1 MPVTPVLDPAAEVG
15 SAYPAQVGSTHRAA
29 EAAAAHRAAEV
40 PSTDPSAEVA
50 STAAT
55 AACKRVSGNASTS
68 HRYGGN
74 DDRDSVQHNFL
85 HGSAF
90 LL

>member
-15 SAYPAQVGSTHRAA
+15 STHPAQVSSTHCAA
-29 EAAAAHRAAEV
+29 EMT
-40 PSTDPSAEVA
+40 STHASAEVA

-74 DDRDSVQHNFL
+74 DDRDSVQRKFL
-85 HGSAF
+85 HGRF
-90 LL
+90 LSG